1 MLSFNAFWMKRKQL
15 KALSIMWVKKHRDV
29 RFQFRVT
36 EKEAELIRRGF
47 AKVGITMTDY
57 LRGAILD
64 YSKTILGNLSD
75 RAEDRVW
82 HGESSLG
89 LW

>member
-1 MLSFNAFWMKRKQL
+1 MTGLENM
-15 KALSIMWVKKHRDV
+15 KKHRDV

-57 LRGAILD
+57 LRGAVLD

-75 RAEDRVW
+75 RAEDRV
-82 HGESSLG
+82 
-89 LW
+89 

>member
-1 MLSFNAFWMKRKQL
+1 MLEKRYPATPEQL

-57 LRGAILD
+57 LRGAVLD
-64 YSKTILGNLSD
+64 YSKTILGDLRN
-75 RAEDRVW
+75 RAEDRVCY
-82 HGESSLG
+82 SYT
-89 LW
+89 